1 MAHESVTRQGVPRA
15 AAAQRPLTGRVA
27 RMSFR
32 SVFIALV
39 IGFWLVLAK
48 FLINRQRPG
57 LETDRGSRPQP
68 SNFWLN
74 RELGAALLI
83 EGRNGSGSQGHC
95 HQDDPRVHMQ
105 IAAANTVPAHHPPL
119 LLTVPAELPPPP

>member
-1 MAHESVTRQGVPRA
+1 
-15 AAAQRPLTGRVA
+15 
-27 RMSFR
+27 MSFR

-39 IGFWLVLAK
+39 IGFGLVLAN

-57 LETDRGSRPQP
+57 VETDRGSRRQP

-105 IAAANTVPAHHPPL
+105 IAAAKTVPGHDARL
-119 LLTVPAELPPPP
+119 LSTVAGELRTPAGLH